1 MPRLKSILLR
11 LTGVLLLS
19 AATLGLRAQSVNT
32 NPVELPSTTVWQFE
46 KHNNVRPSL
55 YTGTLSLSIPIYDYK
70 DSDFEIPISI
80 GYSSNGLR
88 PNVLAGVVGHDW
100 SLNVGGVITRQVR
113 GVADEKRLTNA
124 QPFTVY
130 GFLESHHSLGR
141 QDGNGNYNDGLRP
154 GTESEKLWAVTVFNH
169 TNISVDDPTMGADNP
184 TLYYAPNNTVSGDV
198 ISESGPWY
206 DMEPDVFSFNFLGYS
221 GKFELGFDGNI
232 YVYDTNTRD
241 SEFTIEVP
249 RNDLDQIVIA
259 TGDGYRYTFGIGLAR
274 EYGGDRS
281 IASAWKLSRITAP
294 NGRTAAFTYS
304 QSPQTPA
311 GTSVSYAFYH
321 QYGPSGLSYSYQ
333 GEYYPRELGQYNYE
347 STVSKS
353 VDYRPANPQL
363 SQPNYVSALTAI
375 TIDGGTDIR
384 FCYEALPYSESATG
398 LTTFINL
405 PKLTKVTVSHS
416 SSSSPLR
423 TCELTYTFPQ
433 ASASNKIPF
442 LSTVSIS
449 GEGTYTLGYDYTS
462 STVFPKHGSFATDHW
477 GYYNG
482 YSGTA
487 LSFYAR
493 TEQNAYLEESVTSS
507 VRDASFNH
515 AKLGMLKSV
524 TYPTGGKTTFEYE
537 AHTYSSH
544 GVREYPDFDITYRN
558 NEGGIDKTAG
568 GVRIKSIKDYIKE
581 SDTTPAYVR
590 TFTYGSSASSG
601 TLAPLPRYGLH
612 YTKTQN
618 VGSTPSISSYLG
630 SYINL
635 YPVDGSHIDYSEV
648 TENLPEGSITYYFSN
663 VHDCPDGKLGDTQN
677 YLHNRHYDVSYLTSL
692 TGDDVREAIMQVM
705 TPPISMQDKRGRII
719 KTVTKN
725 AAGTTLSESINTYD
739 NYTHAYETLDK
750 VWRNQ
755 SLYIGSALGATV
767 IEEVPL
773 LSVTERVSGV
783 NNTKSYTYNDSEQIT
798 STRINDSR
806 GMERSIHQSYL
817 ADLDDNSLSA
827 VHLSMKRKNIT
838 NNPLYE
844 EERRGTQTL
853 TRWTYSY
860 IQPAASQHPDLYR
873 VGTVSET
880 DVLTGESSTITYR
893 YDNEGRLLQKTDG
906 LGRSTV
912 YIWGYGG
919 LYPVAVI
926 ANCTLAQVSAIS
938 GLSAISSS
946 PLSADASQ
954 YASALR
960 AISGAE
966 VTLYQYMPL
975 IGLTKEITP
984 DGKEISYSYNA
995 AGKLHQVLDD
1005 LGRNQSTTLYSTENK
1020 SSSL

>member
-1 MPRLKSILLR
+1 MMQLKSILLR
-11 LTGVLLLS
+11 LAGVLILS

-32 NPVELPSTTVWQFE
+32 NPVELPSTTVWEFE
-46 KHNNVRPSL
+46 KHNNVQPNL
-55 YTGTLSLSIPIYDYK
+55 YTGTLSLSVSIYTYK
-70 DSDFEIPISI
+70 DSDFELPISI
-80 GYSSNGLR
+80 SYSSNGLR

-100 SLNVGGVITRQVR
+100 SLNVGGVVTRQVR
-113 GVADEKRLTNA
+113 GLADEKRLPA
-124 QPFTVY
+124 ASPFPIY
-130 GFLESHHSLGR
+130 GFLEAHRSLGQ
-141 QDGNGNYNDGLRP
+141 QDANGNYNDGLRP
-154 GTESEKLWAVTVFNH
+154 GDEPEELWAVNIFNANN
-169 TNISVDDPTMGADNP
+169 TSADDLNMGADNP
-184 TLYYAPNNTVSGDV
+184 TFYYAPNNYILNDYLYYQ
-198 ISESGPWY
+198 GPLY
-206 DMEPDVFSFNFLGYS
+206 DMEPDEFSFNFLGYS
-221 GKFELGFDGNI
+221 GKFELGFSKKI

-241 SEFTIEVP
+241 TEFTIELP
-249 RNDLDQIVIA
+249 GTNLSEIVIT
-259 TGDGYRYTFGIGLAR
+259 TGDGYRYTFGAGLAR
-274 EYGGDRS
+274 EHGGDNE
-281 IASAWKLSRITAP
+281 IGTAWKLSRITAP
-294 NGRTAAFTYS
+294 NGREVVFTYS
-304 QSPQTPA
+304 RSPQTTQ
-311 GTSVSYAFYH
+311 GTTLSYSSYN

-333 GEYYPRELGQYNYE
+333 GEYYPLVNGIYDYE
-347 STVSKS
+347 NLVSKS
-353 VDYRPANPQL
+353 IDYRPILPQL
-363 SQPNYVSALTAI
+363 SLPNYVSALTDI
-375 TIDGGTDIR
+375 TISDGAKVNFFYKT
-384 FCYEALPYSESATG
+384 LSQSESGAS
-398 LTTFINL
+398 TTLNNL
-405 PKLTKVTVSHS
+405 PKLDQIIVSYG
-416 SSSSPLR
+416 LGATTLK
-423 TCELTYTFPQ
+423 TCSLEYTFPQ

-442 LSTVSIS
+442 LSSITIS
-449 GEGTYTLGYDYTS
+449 GLGTYSMNYDYTS

-487 LSFYAR
+487 SSFYAR

-581 SDTTPAYVR
+581 SDSTPAYVR

-618 VGSTPSISSYLG
+618 VGSSPSISSYLG

-663 VHDCPDGKLGDTQN
+663 VHDCPDGKLGDTRN
-677 YLHNRHYDVSYLTSL
+677 YMHNRYYDVSYLTSL

-739 NYTHAYETLDK
+739 NYTYAYETLDK

-767 IEEVPL
+767 IEDVPL

-783 NNTKSYTYNDSEQIT
+783 NTTKSYTYNDSEQIT

-817 ADLDDNSLSA
+817 ADLDDSSLSA

-893 YDNEGRLLQKTDG
+893 YDNEGRLLQKIDG

-938 GLSAISSS
+938 GLSAISTS

>member
-1 MPRLKSILLR
+1 MMQLKSILLR
-11 LTGVLLLS
+11 LAGVLLLS
-19 AATLGLRAQSVNT
+19 AATLGLSAQSVNT

-46 KHNNVRPSL
+46 KHNNVQPNL
-55 YTGTLSLSIPIYDYK
+55 YTGTLSLSVPIYTYK
-70 DSDFEIPISI
+70 DSDFELPISI
-80 GYSSNGLR
+80 SYSSNGLR

-100 SLNVGGVITRQVR
+100 SLNVGGVVTRQVR
-113 GVADEKRLTNA
+113 GLADEKRLPA
-124 QPFTVY
+124 ASPFPIY
-130 GFLESHHSLGR
+130 GFLETHRSLGQ
-141 QDGNGNYNDGLRP
+141 QDANGNYNDGLRP
-154 GTESEKLWAVTVFNH
+154 GDEPEELWAVNIFNANN
-169 TNISVDDPTMGADNP
+169 TSADDLNMGADNP
-184 TLYYAPNNTVSGDV
+184 TFYYAPNNYILNDYLYYQ
-198 ISESGPWY
+198 GPLY
-206 DMEPDVFSFNFLGYS
+206 DMEPDEFSFNFLGYS
-221 GKFELGFDGNI
+221 GKFELGFSKKI

-241 SEFTIEVP
+241 TEFTIELP
-249 RNDLDQIVIA
+249 GTNLSEIVIT
-259 TGDGYRYTFGIGLAR
+259 TGDGYRYTFGTGLAR
-274 EYGGDRS
+274 EHGGDNE
-281 IASAWKLSRITAP
+281 IGTAWKLSRITAP
-294 NGRTAAFTYS
+294 NGREVVFTYS
-304 QSPQTPA
+304 RSPQTTQ
-311 GTSVSYAFYH
+311 GTTLSYSSYN

-333 GEYYPRELGQYNYE
+333 GEYYPLVNGIYDYE
-347 STVSKS
+347 NLVSKS
-353 VDYRPANPQL
+353 IDYRPILPQL
-363 SQPNYVSALTAI
+363 SLPNYVSALTDI
-375 TIDGGTDIR
+375 TISDGAKVNFFYKT
-384 FCYEALPYSESATG
+384 LSQSESGAS
-398 LTTFINL
+398 TTLNNL
-405 PKLTKVTVSHS
+405 PKLDQIIVSYG
-416 SSSSPLR
+416 LGATTLK
-423 TCELTYTFPQ
+423 TCSLEYTFPQ

-442 LSTVSIS
+442 LSSITIS
-449 GEGTYTLGYDYTS
+449 GLGTYSMNYDYTS

-487 LSFYAR
+487 SSFYAR

-618 VGSTPSISSYLG
+618 VGSSPSISSYLG

-663 VHDCPDGKLGDTQN
+663 VHDCPDGKLGDTRN
-677 YLHNRHYDVSYLTSL
+677 YMHNRYYDVSYLTSL

-739 NYTHAYETLDK
+739 NYTYAYETLDK

-767 IEEVPL
+767 IEDVPL

-783 NNTKSYTYNDSEQIT
+783 NTTKSYTYNDSEQIT

-817 ADLDDNSLSA
+817 ADLDDSSLSA